1 MRHTRF
7 STFRPRIGVR
17 LPALALMVLLAPTA
31 PAGAQVRRVTLGLH
45 TSCPYGLVA

>member
-17 LPALALMVLLAPTA
+17 LPALAFLIMLAPAA
-31 PAGAQVRRVTLGLH
+31 PVGAQVRRVTLGLH